1 VFSDIKGNTPFH
13 QGHAVAILV
22 IMRHK
27 TGNGRSVKLDQF
39 LEDIKA
45 MVHDGEE
52 LLKGG
57 AGEIREKAIAGAR
70 STDRVIRDHP
80 YEILGIVFGLGL
92 IAGLLTAGTIGR
104 RSLMESDE

>member
-1 VFSDIKGNTPFH
+1 MFSGIKGNTPFH
-13 QGHAVAILV
+13 RGQDVAILS

-27 TGNGRSVKLDQF
+27 TGNGRSIKLEQF

-57 AGEIREKAIAGAR
+57 AGEIREKALAGAR

-80 YEILGIVFGLGL
+80 YEVLGIVFGLGF
-92 IAGLLTAGTIGR
+92 IAGLITAGTIGR
-104 RSLMESDE
+104 RSLMDPIE